1 MIKPKIVVSRC
12 LGFEKCRYN
21 GETLVSEII
30 ENLKNYVEFI
40 TVCPEVEIGLGV
52 PREPVRVAESG
63 GAKHLIQPAT
73 GNDYTNQISRW
84 NKEFFEKHKHI
95 DGFILKNRSPTCGI
109 GDVKIYKGLSKTS
122 SAYKGSGF
130 FGEFVLEKFPFH
142 PIEDEGRL
150 LNYEIRDHFLVK
162 LFAFTKFK
170 QVKANK
176 IINELN
182 KFHSENKL
190 LFMAYNQAGLKRLGN
205 ILASYN
211 KSSKETVFQEYENEF
226 LKIFMKKAG
235 PGNFINVLQHAFGG
249 MSDNLNGGEKNFFI
263 NSLEE
268 YRDERIPLSTVIY
281 LIHSMAVR
289 FNNGYLINQTLLN
302 PYPPDLIKILDSG
315 KKLRR

>member
-21 GETLVSEII
+21 GETLISEII

-73 GNDYTNQISRW
+73 GNDYTNQISKW
-84 NKEFFEKHKHI
+84 NKEFFEQHKHI

-249 MSDNLNGGEKNFFI
+249 MSDNLNAGEKNFFI

-268 YRDERIPLSTVIY
+268 YRDERIPLSTVTY

>member
-1 MIKPKIVVSRC
+1 MIKPRIIVSRC

-21 GETLVSEII
+21 GETISSEIVDA
-30 ENLKNYVEFI
+30 LKNHVEFI
-40 TVCPEVEIGLGV
+40 TVCPEFEIGLGV
-52 PREPVRVAESG
+52 PREPVRVAESQG
-63 GAKHLIQPAT
+63 VKHLIQPAT
-73 GNDYTNQISRW
+73 DNDYTKEINDW
-84 NKEFFEKHKHI
+84 NKNFFQKYKDI

-150 LNYEIRDHFLVK
+150 LNYEIRDPFLVK
-162 LFAFTKFK
+162 LFAFTKFRQLK
-170 QVKANK
+170 QNST
-176 IINELN
+176 INELN

-190 LFMAYNQAGLKRLGN
+190 LFMAYNQAGLKRLGK
-205 ILASYN
+205 IIAAYS
-211 KSSKETVFQEYENEF
+211 KSNKETVFEEYENEF
-226 LKIFMKKAG
+226 VKIFMKRAG
-235 PGNFINVLQHAFGG
+235 AGNFINVLQHAFGG
-249 MSDNLNGGEKNFFI
+249 MSDKLSAGEKKFFL

-268 YRDERIPLSTVIY
+268 YRDERIPLTTVSY

-289 FNNGYLINQTLLN
+289 FDNDYLINQTILN
-302 PYPPDLIKILDSG
+302 PYPSDLIKTSDSG

>member
-21 GETLVSEII
+21 GETIVSEIVEI
-30 ENLKNYVEFI
+30 LKKHADFI

-52 PREPVRVAESG
+52 PRDPVRVAESG
-63 GAKHLIQPAT
+63 GVKHLIQPASDK
-73 GNDYTNQISRW
+73 DYTAEINSW
-84 NKEFFEKHKHI
+84 NRNFIQKFTDI

-130 FGEFVLEKFPFH
+130 FGEYVLDKFPFH
-142 PIEDEGRL
+142 PVEDEGRL

-170 QVKANK
+170 QVKQGRT
-176 IINELN
+176 INDLN

-190 LFMAYNQAGLKRLGN
+190 LFMAYNQSGLKRLGK

-211 KSSKETVFQEYENEF
+211 KSNKEIVFEEYEKEF
-226 LKIFMKKAG
+226 VKIFSKKAG
-235 PGNFINVLQHAFGG
+235 AGNFINVLQHAFGG
-249 MSDNLNGGEKNFFI
+249 MSDKLSSEEKKFFI

-268 YRDERIPLSTVIY
+268 FRDERIPLTTVTY

-289 FNNGYLINQTLLN
+289 FNNEYLINQTLLN
-302 PYPPDLIKILDSG
+302 PYPSDLIKTSDSG

>member
-1 MIKPKIVVSRC
+1 MIKPKIIVSRC

-21 GETLVSEII
+21 GETILSDIV
-30 ENLKNYVEFI
+30 ENLKNFAELI

-52 PREPVRVAESG
+52 PREPVRVAESQG
-63 GAKHLIQPAT
+63 VKHLIQPAT
-73 GNDYTNQISRW
+73 DRDYTKEINEW
-84 NKEFFEKHKHI
+84 NKKFFDEYKDI

-170 QVKANK
+170 EIKKNK

-190 LFMAYNQAGLKRLGN
+190 LFMAYNQAGLNRLGK

-211 KSSKETVFQEYENEF
+211 KSNKESVFEEYEKEF
-226 LKIFMKKAG
+226 LKIFMRKASS
-235 PGNFINVLQHAFGG
+235 GNFINVLQHAFGG
-249 MSDNLNGGEKNFFI
+249 MSANLNAGEKNFFI

-268 YRDERIPLSTVIY
+268 YRDERIPLSTVTY

-289 FNNGYLINQTLLN
+289 FNNEYLVNQTLLN
-302 PYPPDLIKILDSG
+302 PYPPDLIKASDSG